1 MMSFKVSSCVAEV
14 NALESFVEL
23 QSSDTDVGAVWDAM
37 SMAVSHHA
45 AAFPDGLQDVNNCRR
60 VTVVGFKTLFP
71 RKEEDHGAG
80 RGTETPRRDE
90 RSSEAHC
97 RFSGSFGF

>member
-1 MMSFKVSSCVAEV
+1 KFASGGEFNKKTAASRLEFRHRCGSCLGRNV
-14 NALESFVEL
+14 
-23 QSSDTDVGAVWDAM
+23 
-37 SMAVSHHA
+37 MAVSHHA
-45 AAFPDGLQDVNNCRR
+45 AAFADGLQDANNCRR

>member
-1 MMSFKVSSCVAEV
+1 
-14 NALESFVEL
+14 
-23 QSSDTDVGAVWDAM
+23 M

-97 RFSGSFGF
+97 RNTSESLASQLPALHPL